1 MTMDQNFLKNTVVSS
16 VVGGGVVGALEYAT
30 YNRRLFNSE
39 KLGPGQ
45 VTKISQALQN
55 LAEDKVVLE
64 SLKSQ
69 PEEHSKYINE
79 IYKKCCNES
88 GKLVHDAKK
97 ISKERFDVVK
107 ESLGKMRIKEAL
119 TFAAIF
125 TVGFA
130 AVSLISEAIKNRKNS
145 KK

>member
-1 MTMDQNFLKNTVVSS
+1 MTMDQNFLKNTVISS

-69 PEEHSKYINE
+69 P
-79 IYKKCCNES
+79 
-88 GKLVHDAKK
+88 
-97 ISKERFDVVK
+97 
-107 ESLGKMRIKEAL
+107 
-119 TFAAIF
+119 
-125 TVGFA
+125 
-130 AVSLISEAIKNRKNS
+130 
-145 KK
+145 